1 MAEACATVII
11 GLQFDSY
18 LATKMNISNS
28 SGNLASNE
36 STSSARRF
44 VVEQDTVA
52 GIHVIWFTVVDNDP
66 VTVELGNTI
75 GGTRVE
81 RSSFLLGSLDDLTVE
96 FGGGSLV
103 ETDTVLE
110 TASADSIQKT
120 ESTQGINVTS
130 VFRHIERDLDV
141 GLSTQVVDFSRLN
154 LADDVDKACGVSK
167 ITVVQEELD
176 A

>member
-52 GIHVIWFTVVDNDP
+52 GIHVI
-66 VTVELGNTI
+66 
-75 GGTRVE
+75 
-81 RSSFLLGSLDDLTVE
+81 
-96 FGGGSLV
+96 
-103 ETDTVLE
+103 
-110 TASADSIQKT
+110 
-120 ESTQGINVTS
+120 
-130 VFRHIERDLDV
+130 
-141 GLSTQVVDFSRLN
+141 
-154 LADDVDKACGVSK
+154 
-167 ITVVQEELD
+167 
-176 A
+176 